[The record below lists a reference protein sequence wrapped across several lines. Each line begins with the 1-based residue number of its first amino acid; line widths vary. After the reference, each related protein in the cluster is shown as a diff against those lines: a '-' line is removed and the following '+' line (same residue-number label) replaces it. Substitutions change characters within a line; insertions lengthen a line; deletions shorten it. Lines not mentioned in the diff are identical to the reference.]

1 MIKRIIA
8 GYSRIKTSGFLLLT
22 VIFIVIVT
30 QGCFKKKSEQQPFGF
45 FSGNGLF
52 IGNEGNFRSGNAS
65 LSFYSY
71 DSLRVYKNQ
80 FSEVN
85 DRPVGDVLNNIA
97 IYGDHL
103 FMVVNNSGKIEI
115 ADVSTLESEAS
126 VTGLISPRDIAFI
139 SDSKAYISSLY
150 SDSVVI
156 FNPADF
162 IIEGYIDIGRSSEY
176 IKVSGDYAWI
186 SNWSMGNT
194 LTVIDTR
201 NDIVEGVIV
210 VAPEPGRIV
219 EDRDG
224 KLWVLC
230 SGGYMNVEYPA
241 LYRIDPA
248 LMSIDLELQFDNIL
262 SSPSELLINNAGD
275 RLLFLNGDIFS
286 METNETQLPENPLV
300 ESGDRNFYRLG
311 YDANRGILYATD
323 AVDYMQNGRVYGFN
337 HEGEEVISFEAGII
351 PGSFAFTGSSDKLK

>member
-1 MIKRIIA
+1 MIKWITA
-8 GYSRIKTSGFLLLT
+8 GDGHNSTLGFMLLT
-22 VIFIVIVT
+22 VIIL
-30 QGCFKKKSEQQPFGF
+30 QGCSEKRTEQQPSGL

-52 IGNEGNFRSGNAS
+52 IGNEGNFRSGNGS

-85 DRPVGDVLNNIA
+85 NRPPGDVLNNIA
-97 IYGDHL
+97 IQGDYL
-103 FMVVNNSGKIEI
+103 YMVVNNSGKIEI
-115 ADVSTLESEAS
+115 ADLGTLESEAS
-126 VTGLISPRDIAFI
+126 VTGLISPRNIAFI

-156 FNPADF
+156 FNTTDF
-162 IIEGYIDIGRSSEY
+162 IREGYIDIGRSSEY
-176 IKVSGDYAWI
+176 IMVNGDYAWI

-194 LTVIDTR
+194 ITVIDTR
-201 NDIVEGVIV
+201 NDMVEGVIV
-210 VAPEPGRIV
+210 VAQEPGRIV
-219 EDRDG
+219 KDSDG
-224 KLWVLC
+224 MLWVLC

-248 LMSIDLELQFDNIL
+248 TMSIDLELRFDNIL
-262 SSPSELLINNAGD
+262 SSPSELHINNSGD

-286 METNETQLPENPLV
+286 MGTGETRLPENPLV

-311 YDANRGILYATD
+311 YDADRDILFATD

-337 HEGEEVISFEAGII
+337 TEGEEIISFEAGII
-351 PGSFAFTGSSDKLK
+351 PGSFAFTCSGDKLNQ